1 MAFHRIGLSPVK
13 RRNRVLAAPGPPS
26 TTVRG
31 LTIMATE
38 SVVETPAREAFDCA
52 SVASVG
58 MKDDFYLEFGVPSRC
73 CRADTMAEYAEQ
85 MAGCARA
92 ALKCA
97 RSRGDNAIALPQVF
111 DEALGT

>member
-13 RRNRVLAAPGPPS
+13 RRNRVLAAPDPPS

-58 MKDDFYLEFGVPSRC
+58 MKDDFYLEFGVPSLC
-73 CRADTMAEYAEQ
+73 CGAETMAEYRSEERRV
-85 MAGCARA
+85 GKECVSKCRSRWA
-92 ALKCA
+92 ALHLKK
-97 RSRGDNAIALPQVF
+97 
-111 DEALGT
+111 

>member
-58 MKDDFYLEFGVPSRC
+58 MKDAFYLEFGFPSRC
-73 CRADTMAEYAEQ
+73 CGAETMAEYAEQ
-85 MAGCARA
+85 RAGRARA
-92 ALKCA
+92 ALQRA
-97 RSRGDNAIALPQVF
+97 RERRAGK
-111 DEALGT
+111 E

>member
-1 MAFHRIGLSPVK
+1 MRISDWSSDVCSSDLHEAVAIHAMAFHRIGLSPVK

-58 MKDDFYLEFGVPSRC
+58 MKDDFYLEFGDRKSTR
-73 CRADTMAEYAEQ
+73 
-85 MAGCARA
+85 
-92 ALKCA
+92 LN
-97 RSRGDNAIALPQVF
+97 SSH
-111 DEALGT
+111 